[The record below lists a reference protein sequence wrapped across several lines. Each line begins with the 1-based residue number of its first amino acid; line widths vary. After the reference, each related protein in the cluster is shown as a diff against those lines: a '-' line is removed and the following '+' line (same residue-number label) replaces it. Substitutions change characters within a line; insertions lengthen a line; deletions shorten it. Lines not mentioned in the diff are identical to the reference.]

1 MFRIQLFIRRRDVTF
16 CYPGLTSQR
25 GKLEQ
30 LGTRGMSSD
39 ETSDD
44 GDTKTFRV
52 LTPRWRSPLVT
63 AWIRYFDVLYN
74 RARRDRIFG
83 HGRGAFPRIRKTAR
97 RESRSRNFVAG
108 LPRNAYRQDWLDE
121 QIDVDNVV
129 QPGPSV
135 HWLHEPAIVE

>member
-1 MFRIQLFIRRRDVTF
+1 MFCIQLFICHHDVTF
-16 CYPGLTSQR
+16 CYPGLTSQWR
-25 GKLEQ
+25 KLEQ
-30 LGTRGMSSD
+30 LGTCGMSSD
-39 ETSDD
+39 KTLDD

-52 LTPRWRSPLVT
+52 LTPWWRSPLVT

-74 RARRDRIFG
+74 RARQDCIFG
-83 HGRGAFPRIRKTAR
+83 HGCGAFPRIHKTAR

-108 LPRNAYRQDWLDE
+108 LPRNAYQQDWLDK
-121 QIDVDNVV
+121 QIDVNNIV